1 MKLLE
6 DVLQRVKPVKCT
18 KSWRDRLPSD
28 VAAEVDTVRDQYR
41 SGKLGDQNVT
51 RLAVAI
57 VESLT
62 ERGIEMP
69 RARQVAIWLNEK
81 P

>member
-1 MKLLE
+1 MTLLD
-6 DVLQRVKPVKCT
+6 DVLQRVKPVRYS
-18 KSWRDRLPSD
+18 KSWRDRLPEG
-28 VAAEVDTVRDQYR
+28 VAKEVDVLREQYR
-41 SGKLGDQNVT
+41 SGKLGEQNVT

-69 RARQVAIWLNEK
+69 KARQVAVWLNERR
-81 P
+81 